1 MNTSN
6 LNLITFNEESK
17 EDSFY
22 ASYKHKK
29 HNKATHW
36 HDFYEIHL
44 ITHGTVTER
53 INGNTIEMGPGW
65 IYFLKPYDVHEYWCE
80 EPITMYKIQFMID
93 ILDPDIQ
100 KVLLS
105 SRFRLIAKLSDRELQ
120 EFIPVLNSIVEE
132 RNSHHHARMK
142 MISHLMNCLAIKLI
156 RLGTQSSGRLSGS
169 DSVVLALE
177 YIHQNYTHNITL
189 QQVADQVGLTPNYLC
204 SKFHKDIGQS
214 FKQYLRGLQLNHAA
228 TLLRV
233 SDTGISRICQESGFS
248 SMAHFFRDFKAYY
261 GVTPSQ
267 YREQKKQTID

>member
-1 MNTSN
+1 MDVST

-29 HNKATHW
+29 HKTSSHW

-65 IYFLKPYDVHEYWCE
+65 IYFLRPYDVHEYWCE
-80 EPITMYKIQFMID
+80 EPITMFKIQFLID
-93 ILDPDIQ
+93 ILDPDVQ
-100 KVLLS
+100 QVLLFDD
-105 SRFRLIAKLSDRELQ
+105 FRLITKLDQRELD
-120 EFIPVLNSIVEE
+120 EVIPLLTSIVNE

-142 MISHLMNCLAIKLI
+142 MISHLMNCLAIKMI
-156 RLGTQSSGRLSGS
+156 RLGSHSKVRSATS
-169 DSVVLALE
+169 DSIVLALE
-177 YIHQNYTHNITL
+177 YIHHNYTKNITL
-189 QQVADQVGLTPNYLC
+189 QQTAAHVGLTPNYFC
-204 SKFHKDIGQS
+204 GKFRKVIGQP

-233 SDTGISRICQESGFS
+233 SDASISRICRESGFS
-248 SMAHFFRDFKAYY
+248 SMAHFFQDFKAYY
-261 GVTPSQ
+261 GMTPSQ
-267 YREQKKQTID
+267 YQQQKQTIDG